1 MSATSGAAAPAGELT
16 LVKHAGRKS
25 SGPVTIR
32 QILRACLPQRRLPA
46 EVNRWRARNAPRL
59 LLGLAK
65 LLVARAAKRV
75 SGIPLLEGALYLTLV
90 RGDGRRIPL
99 GLASLRVV
107 TDAGAGFIVDALQN
121 LVEAE
126 NMKFHGFG
134 TGTTAEAA
142 TQTALV
148 TEETTQ
154 YNPDSTRPTGSQT
167 ENGAKVYRTV
177 GTYTP
182 DSGGTRA
189 ITEHAILSQA
199 ATGGGVMLDRS
210 VFSVVNLD
218 SAAGDSLEAT
228 YDLTVNSGG

>member
-1 MSATSGAAAPAGELT
+1 MSIGALAPSGELT
-16 LVKHAGRKS
+16 LLKHPGR
-25 SGPVTIR
+25 PAAAPTIR
-32 QILRACLPQRRLPA
+32 RILADGLPRPGLPS
-46 EVNRWRARNAPRL
+46 EVARWRARNLPHLWRGLWRL
-59 LLGLAK
+59 LL
-65 LLVARAAKRV
+65 ARATKKV
-75 SGIPLLEGALYLTLV
+75 THLPVLEAALYLTLI
-90 RGDGRRIPL
+90 RPDGRRIQL

-210 VFSVVNLD
+210 VFAAVNLD